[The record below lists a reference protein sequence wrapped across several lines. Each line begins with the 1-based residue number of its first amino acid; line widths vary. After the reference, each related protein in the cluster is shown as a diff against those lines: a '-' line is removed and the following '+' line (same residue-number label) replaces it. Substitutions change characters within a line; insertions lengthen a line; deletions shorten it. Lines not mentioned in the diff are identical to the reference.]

1 MAVDKNSGEIISL
14 DEAVHFTHSF
24 QENNPDA
31 LKAFF
36 VGTNNLKRIMEQDD
50 CIGIRIYNG
59 YDITQNK
66 TNPVLVGVDENGE
79 DMTNGIIV
87 EHLAPCPPDCSKSSV
102 LIKP

>member
-36 VGTNNLKRIMEQDD
+36 VGTNNLKRIP
-50 CIGIRIYNG
+50 NG
-59 YDITQNK
+59 T
-66 TNPVLVGVDENGE
+66 TVSGFVFTTA
-79 DMTNGIIV
+79 MTL
-87 EHLAPCPPDCSKSSV
+87 HK
-102 LIKP
+102 IKPTLFW